1 MKIVSNSSRLQLVV
15 SYKLFYKLVIY
26 MIYKYIFS
34 PVVGPTVPSKNSDE
48 DSYYEQSTSKNSSY
62 DNLDI

>member
-26 MIYKYIFS
+26 MIYKYILYIFFILS
-34 PVVGPTVPSKNSDE
+34 FIEYNHKSGWD
-48 DSYYEQSTSKNSSY
+48 
-62 DNLDI
+62 